1 MRREPAHWGQ
11 FRPLET
17 GMNQSTPSRIPAVA
31 VAFFDT
37 SAADCDVDDPACE
50 GMRLTFADGA
60 EHRIVAAQL
69 LPLARAFMWHGAKQK
84 FIDAGAISRNPET
97 GRSATVADKK
107 AAILEVIE
115 RTTGAEPR
123 WNKVREGGGGSG
135 TLLLEALVR
144 MYAGKKTRDALVD
157 YLAGLGPDQKRAL
170 ERNARVA
177 PILEAIRTERRLA
190 QGDDGSDELLAGLD
204 D

>member
-1 MRREPAHWGQ
+1 MTNAT
-11 FRPLET
+11 T
-17 GMNQSTPSRIPAVA
+17 GRTPAVSVTFMYA
-31 VAFFDT
+31 NET
-37 SAADCDVDDPACE
+37 ECGVDETPDF
-50 GMRLTFADGA
+50 MRLVFADGTTRDIERA
-60 EHRIVAAQL
+60 HIDRMLVAFA
-69 LPLARAFMWHGAKQK
+69 WHGAKQK

-107 AAILEVIE
+107 AAIIEVIE
-115 RTTGAEPR
+115 RTTGADPR

-144 MYAGKKTRDALVD
+144 MYAGKKDRATLVE
-157 YLAGLGPDQKRAL
+157 YLAGLSAEQKRAL
-170 ERNARVA
+170 ERNGRVA

-190 QGDDGSDELLAGLD
+190 QGEDGSDELLAGLD